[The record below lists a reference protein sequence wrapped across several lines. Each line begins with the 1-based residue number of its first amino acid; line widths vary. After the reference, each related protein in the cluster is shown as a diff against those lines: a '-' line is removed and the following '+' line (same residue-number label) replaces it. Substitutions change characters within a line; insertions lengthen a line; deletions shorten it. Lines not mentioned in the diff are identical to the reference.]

1 LEWQHTAFKGQR
13 KPKPTDS
20 NDANTKQQV
29 LKNKNTM
36 KISLLNCSSWRTDNQ
51 PVDGRVHE
59 EGDGS
64 EVNRTEKNVE
74 PITTRLVEEVNVG
87 GLFG

>member
-1 LEWQHTAFKGQR
+1 M
-13 KPKPTDS
+13 
-20 NDANTKQQV
+20 

-36 KISLLNCSSWRTDNQ
+36 KISLFNCSSWRTDNQ
-51 PVDGRVHE
+51 PVDGRVRE

-74 PITTRLVEEVNVG
+74 PITTMLVEEVNVG

>member
-1 LEWQHTAFKGQR
+1 VR
-13 KPKPTDS
+13 
-20 NDANTKQQV
+20 
-29 LKNKNTM
+29 
-36 KISLLNCSSWRTDNQ
+36 
-51 PVDGRVHE
+51 E